1 MGAGHR
7 DAEQKALLCGVDEG
21 PNMTE
26 LEEAQEEVREAFCV
40 ACAGCSEDITC
51 LKISLIFFN
60 CLFLTLIIRLF
71 SILCYMK
78 IPFQI

>member
-40 ACAGCSEDITC
+40 ACAGCSEDMRNMEDGC
-51 LKISLIFFN
+51 EGFKKDVKE
-60 CLFLTLIIRLF
+60 TLLNRG
-71 SILCYMK
+71 
-78 IPFQI
+78 PFGVRA